1 MGEYRKM
8 SSSEANNGNSVRGR
22 KKKRGGKKLL
32 RNPAGPEQM
41 KKREMRDG
49 GGKEG
54 NIKVLPQRNKIET
67 NNNNEV
73 LIIRQC
79 VEEKEG
85 KKNMVLV
92 ELKLSGPRKCLYPKI
107 MTSN

>member
-67 NNNNEV
+67 NNHNEV